1 MLIEKVIPFATPI
14 WKFRIEN
21 DFQKEI
27 AFCYEHETKFI
38 SNKKSNQGG
47 YQSPD
52 LNLMECFPSILDG
65 LMFGIGV
72 VANDIGIGL
81 ELSNSW
87 ININRKNNFNL
98 PHCHPN
104 SAFSGV
110 IYLKTNSTCGK
121 INFRN
126 PTASS
131 VFPINDMIN
140 GYFGRWFF
148 SPEPG
153 DVLIFPSYLDHYVE
167 PNLSDE
173 DRISISF
180 NMNDQNYLRV
190 NPHAI
195 TKTTI

>member
-14 WKFRIEN
+14 WKFHIEN

-27 AFCYEHETKFI
+27 AFCYEFEKNFA
-38 SNKKSNQGG
+38 SDKKNNPGS

-65 LMFGIGV
+65 LMFGIGA
-72 VANDIGIGL
+72 VANDIGASL
-81 ELSNSW
+81 ALSNSW
-87 ININRKNNFNL
+87 ININRKNNFNM

-110 IYLKTNSTCGK
+110 IYLKANPTCGK

-126 PTASS
+126 PTPAGAY
-131 VFPINDMIN
+131 PINDTIN
-140 GYFGRWFF
+140 GYFGKWFF

-173 DRISISF
+173 DRISIAF
-180 NMNDQNYLRV
+180 NMNDHNYL
-190 NPHAI
+190 
-195 TKTTI
+195 KYK